1 MKTKKLKSRFIRC
14 LCTAFALILCIQSFG
29 GFASASNTVTFSE
42 EETAF
47 INAVEGS
54 ASAGKINHWGAW
66 NNAVSLQSQGNYQG
80 AIAGYRKAA
89 PYFKKEGSTN
99 MALLFQHLGE
109 CYVALSDYRNGAICY
124 KRSSYYWS
132 LVQGQEETARYYNN
146 IAKSLETDVRLYLK
160 TTDARFNKTKFF
172 GAPNE
177 NKNGILLGTTY
188 NSDTSAL
195 TGVKHALE
203 LQYFNYGTDLKK

>member
-80 AIAGYRKAA
+80 AIAGY
-89 PYFKKEGSTN
+89 YF
-99 MALLFQHLGE
+99 
-109 CYVALSDYRNGAICY
+109 
-124 KRSSYYWS
+124 
-132 LVQGQEETARYYNN
+132 
-146 IAKSLETDVRLYLK
+146 
-160 TTDARFNKTKFF
+160 
-172 GAPNE
+172 
-177 NKNGILLGTTY
+177 
-188 NSDTSAL
+188 
-195 TGVKHALE
+195 
-203 LQYFNYGTDLKK
+203 